1 MFRKACS
8 YEGLPAQIADAMAE
22 LDRKEHAL
30 QERDRYHGVVS
41 YLEGFTETEISSVP
55 MPLQPSAE
63 TALGLSARLFPR
75 EGRMDRALRTRF
87 AACAAADTLGAIRL
101 PVHWDIQLASLLA
114 APAGGAPAG
123 INLIAIQG
131 NRVEKSINRAQRA

>member
-1 MFRKACS
+1 MFRKACN

-55 MPLQPSAE
+55 TPEDILIRNDTVRRLWDCIQSLPTSQREYILAFYVDGKTM
-63 TALGLSARLFPR
+63 TRIALD
-75 EGRMDRALRTRF
+75 EGVS
-87 AACAAADTLGAIRL
+87 IKS
-101 PVHWDIQLASLLA
+101 VSW
-114 APAGGAPAG
+114 
-123 INLIAIQG
+123 AIQRG
-131 NRVEKSINRAQRA
+131 IENLRWMMKEYDE